1 MSAAFAGLRL
11 AGSTFGRQCIPKQ
24 HLSQRCF
31 SNGAFFTRKFPKSP
45 TLLARRQFTF
55 TSKNP
60 ILETA
65 GAGTKVAESPL
76 GGLADGFAAGKQ
88 ALKDAAHVKRRS
100 FFPETSSK
108 AVGYWLIGSAGLV
121 FGIVVLG
128 GLTRLTESG
137 LSITEWKPVTG
148 TLPPLTAADWE
159 ENFSKYRNSPE
170 YRILNPNMTLD
181 EYKFI
186 YYMEW
191 SHRLLGRFIGLS
203 FVLPGLYFVARRRV
217 SARMAARIAGISA
230 LIGFQGFIGWWMVKS
245 GIQDDLFQKP
255 GSHPRVSQYRLTAHL
270 GAAFAVYAAMLWNGL
285 SVLRENRLLNPD
297 PKAALAEYKA
307 LANPN
312 LRIFR
317 GSVAVVMA
325 MVFLT
330 AMSGGLVAGLDAG
343 LIYNEFPRMGTG
355 LMPPTK
361 EMFDPFYSHTSDKSD
376 LWWRNMLENPT
387 TVQFDHR
394 VLATTTFSLI
404 VALFAYSRY
413 NPKVAAALTKRAKV
427 GTMGVLHLAILQV
440 LLGITTLIYVVPTH
454 LAATHQA
461 GSLALLTGTIVLG
474 SRVWLPRYAARVAS
488 KRLEMLSAG
497 AKGLK
502 LPVKPNVV
510 KAEGL

>member
-1 MSAAFAGLRL
+1 MSAFAGLRL
-11 AGSTFGRQCIPKQ
+11 AGSTLGRQCIPKQ

-31 SNGAFFTRKFPKSP
+31 SNGSFFTRKFPKAP
-45 TLLARRQFTF
+45 RLLARRQFTF
-55 TSKNP
+55 TSRNP
-60 ILETA
+60 IVETVGG
-65 GAGTKVAESPL
+65 GAKVAESPL

-88 ALKDAAHVKRRS
+88 AIRNAAHTKKRH

-148 TLPPLTAADWE
+148 TLPPMSAEDWE

-203 FVLPGLYFVARRRV
+203 FVLPGLYFIARRRV
-217 SARMAARIAGISA
+217 TARMAGRIAGISA

-270 GAAFAVYAAMLWNGL
+270 GAAFTVYAAMLWNGL
-285 SVLRENRLLNPD
+285 SVLRENRLLHPN
-297 PKAALAEYKA
+297 PKAALTEYNA
-307 LANPN
+307 LAN
-312 LRIFR
+312 LRMFR
-317 GSVAVVMA
+317 ASVGVVMA

-343 LIYNEFPRMGTG
+343 LIYNQFPKMGTG
-355 LMPPTK
+355 FVPPTK
-361 EMFDPFYSHTSDKSD
+361 EMFDPFYSHTGDQSD

-404 VALFAYSRY
+404 VALFAYSRCS
-413 NPKVAAALTKRAKV
+413 PKVAAALTKRAKAS
-427 GTMGVLHLAILQV
+427 TMGVLHLAILQV
-440 LLGITTLIYVVPTH
+440 VLGISTLLYMVPTH

-488 KRLEMLSAG
+488 KRIEMLHLG
-497 AKGLK
+497 AKGLR
-502 LPVKPNVV
+502 LPVKPRVV
-510 KAEGL
+510 KARGL